1 MPGIGLA
8 PGGAVVMEA
17 SATSSPGR
25 LPAAGLASGSRPRQR
40 QRREPVERAGHSADR
55 RIGDAGVKG
64 GGVEL
69 SMAEQHLDDADVS
82 VLFEQM
88 RGKAV
93 PQRMRRHAFLDPG
106 GLGSGMDGT

>member
-69 SMAEQHLDDADVS
+69 SMAERVGFILRISILIENQRPAAHRS
-82 VLFEQM
+82 VL
-88 RGKAV
+88 AV
-93 PQRMRRHAFLDPG
+93 ATGCAGR
-106 GLGSGMDGT
+106 